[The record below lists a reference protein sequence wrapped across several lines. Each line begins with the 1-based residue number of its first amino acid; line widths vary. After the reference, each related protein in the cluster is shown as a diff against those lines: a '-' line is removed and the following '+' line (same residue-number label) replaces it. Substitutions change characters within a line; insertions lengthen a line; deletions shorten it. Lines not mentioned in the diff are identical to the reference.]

1 MERWRVDDDLSTE
14 LGDVRRVVV
23 RIVAGEVTITAGE
36 SARVEVHRD
45 SGSAVD
51 VHFNDGIIEVRQP
64 DTDASPLE
72 RFLSWFAEGR
82 RHRCTVTITA
92 PPDSVIDV
100 TTVSAP
106 VVVSGIKSGAKVKTV
121 SGDVTLRSL
130 GSRVDVKTVSGDVE
144 AKAISAELK
153 LKSVSGD
160 LTVVDGACRRVDA
173 KSISGEVTLDL
184 DLNPDGMY
192 DITTVSG
199 GVSIR
204 TSAEPNLRV
213 DAKSVSGE
221 VLSDFGLDWDV
232 RPGRRELSDTIGTG
246 GARLYVKTV
255 SGDLRVVRGRVAA

>member
-1 MERWRVDDDLSTE
+1 V
-14 LGDVRRVVV
+14 
-23 RIVAGEVTITAGE
+23 
-36 SARVEVHRD
+36 
-45 SGSAVD
+45 
-51 VHFNDGIIEVRQP
+51 
-64 DTDASPLE
+64 SPLE

-92 PPDSVIDV
+92 PPESVVDV

-106 VVVSGIKSGAKVKTV
+106 VVVSGIKSGTKVKTV
-121 SGDVTLRSL
+121 SGDVVLSSL

-144 AKAISAELK
+144 AKAINAELK

-160 LTVVDGACRRVDA
+160 LSVVDGACRRVDA
-173 KSISGEVTLDL
+173 KAVSGEVTLDL
-184 DLNPDGMY
+184 DLDPSGIY

-213 DAKSVSGE
+213 DAKSVSGD
-221 VLSDFGLDWDV
+221 VVSDFGLDWTA

-246 GARLYVKTV
+246 GARLHVKTV